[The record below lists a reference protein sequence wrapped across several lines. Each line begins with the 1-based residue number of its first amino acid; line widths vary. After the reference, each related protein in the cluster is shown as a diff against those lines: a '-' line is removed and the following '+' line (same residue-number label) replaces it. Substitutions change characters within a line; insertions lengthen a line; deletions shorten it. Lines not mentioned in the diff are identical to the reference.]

1 MIRRALTFALLCL
14 LLTGCAD
21 EHPAEAALEE
31 LGAALADGDTDALAG
46 LTMDGGGAGLVDYLP
61 LGGDLEPEGEA
72 VYGESEAR
80 TPVRVPGHPR
90 LVLEWRSTDDGWKV
104 SVAQTL
110 EATRAAALN
119 QALGGQ

>member
-1 MIRRALTFALLCL
+1 MIRRVLSIIAFCL

-31 LGAALADGDTDALAG
+31 LGAALADGDADTLAG

-61 LGGDLEPEGEA
+61 LGGELAPEGEA
-72 VYGESEAR
+72 VYGESEAS
-80 TPVRVPGHPR
+80 TPVRVPGRPR
-90 LVLEWRSTDDGWKV
+90 LVLEWRPTDDGWKV
-104 SVAQTL
+104 SVAETL